1 MNQAAINFPDEVQ
14 DKEKYDET
22 VASLGILNLFGDVI
36 KPDAAAHRAVSEV
49 LDWCDLMGPAETTC
63 KRALELCNPSDQ
75 EWYRISNDLVGILL
89 QRKKKKEAY
98 DVAIGAVNQSSTN
111 EIPPS
116 LRRTIHSTCARAQ
129 WELGYSDPALES
141 YAKAKASD
149 PDGITPGDDLT
160 GELTVVQRREDKR
173 DYIQKLKKWSLLER
187 ITWLAS
193 DYIYDGDEKLA
204 FFCDIACELGEQEF
218 IVQFYEEAIEFL
230 DNLDAAT
237 PLRFNLA
244 KIYFTVC
251 REPQRALEVLDRLF
265 DIHSTGYRYPI
276 LGGNALWLMDSLLDL
291 MSEVQLTLFRQS
303 RDPEYKADRI
313 ASLASLDRRPFM
325 VNIPRTSVSWTS
337 AHRVTLAYM
346 YLVMGPLVKFQE
358 TVQSLLKDCFAGLD
372 DSVGW
377 NDAPY
382 LTLSAQLL
390 GLVSKALRGDAQL
403 RRYARIVGSAFFSRL
418 SNTDSD
424 GEGLAGST
432 VAVGS
437 ESTNQSSEEPK
448 IIENADDQAQVIDG
462 EDEGKINTGSNE
474 EEDETPPEDEGD
486 LIDDICYGC
495 EGSCNPEREFRWW
508 GGHSAYLYLAFES
521 GIICEDCQA
530 EYDAI
535 ERGEKNFKGRY
546 FYGLGQD
553 RIKLPIEGW
562 RGVKDGKIMLE
573 GEEPVAV
580 DDFFKKLQ
588 NEVLPNAWERLW
600 AGEAF

>member
-1 MNQAAINFPDEVQ
+1 MDQAAINFPDEFR
-14 DKEKYDET
+14 DKGKEKYDET
-22 VASLGILNLFGDVI
+22 VASLGILNLFGDDV
-36 KPDAAAHRAVSEV
+36 KPDAAAHRAVSEI
-49 LDWCDLMGPAETTC
+49 LAWCDLVGPAETTC
-63 KRALELCNPSDQ
+63 KHALELCNPSDQ
-75 EWYRISNDLVGILL
+75 EWYKASNHLVGILL
-89 QRKKKKEAY
+89 RRKKKNEAHQ
-98 DVAIGAVNQSSTN
+98 VAIAAVNQSFSN
-111 EIPPS
+111 GMPPS
-116 LRRTIHSTCARAQ
+116 LQRTIHSTCARAQ
-129 WELGYSDPALES
+129 WELGYSESALES

-149 PDGITPGDDLT
+149 PDGITPGEDLT
-160 GELTVVQRREDKR
+160 GELTVVERRKNKK

-193 DYIYDGDEKLA
+193 EFMDNADEKLA
-204 FFCDIACELGEQEF
+204 IFCDIACELGEQEF
-218 IVQFYEEAIEFL
+218 IVRFYEEAIEFL

-237 PLRFNLA
+237 PLRFHLA
-244 KIYFTVC
+244 KVYFQVC
-251 REPQRALEVLDRLF
+251 RDPPRAMEVLDQLF
-265 DIHSTGYRYPI
+265 DIHSTTYRYPI
-276 LGGNALWLMDSLLDL
+276 LGGSALWLMDSLLDL
-291 MSEVQLTLFRQS
+291 MAEVQLALFRES
-303 RDPEYKADRI
+303 RDPVYKAERI

-382 LTLSAQLL
+382 LTLLAKLV

-403 RRYARIVGSAFFSRL
+403 RRYARIVGSALFSRL
-418 SNTDSD
+418 SNTDD
-424 GEGLAGST
+424 NGEGV
-432 VAVGS
+432 VAVES
-437 ESTNQSSEEPK
+437 ESTKQSSEEPK
-448 IIENADDQAQVIDG
+448 VIDNVDDQTQVIDG
-462 EDEGKINTGSNE
+462 KEAKINPGSKE
-474 EEDETPPEDEGD
+474 EENETPPEDEGD
-486 LIDDICYGC
+486 LTDDTWYGC
-495 EGSCNPEREFRWW
+495 EGFCNPEREFRWW